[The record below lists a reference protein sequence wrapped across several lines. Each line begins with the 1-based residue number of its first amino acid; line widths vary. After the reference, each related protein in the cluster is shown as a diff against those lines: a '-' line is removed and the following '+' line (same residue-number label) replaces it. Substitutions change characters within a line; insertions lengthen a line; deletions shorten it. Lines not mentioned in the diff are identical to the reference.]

1 MGDLPDVRCVPSP
14 PFTYVGV
21 DTFGPWEVTTRKT
34 RGGSANSKRWGIL
47 FTCMTSRAVHIELV
61 EEMSSSA
68 FINALRRF
76 VSIRGR
82 VTEFRSDRGTNF
94 IGSTG
99 ALRINTVNIESPPIK
114 KFFLENGCTW
124 IFNPPHASHMGGAW
138 ERMIGTTRKILD
150 AIISGS
156 RKPLTHD
163 VLSTFMS
170 EVCAIVNSRPLANV
184 SVDPTQP
191 SVLCP
196 SVLLTQKTD
205 LDIGPF
211 ESVDLKEMYKR
222 SWQHIQVLAN
232 QFWKR
237 WQQDYLCNL
246 QLRRKWTESKE
257 NVKVDDVVLL
267 KDADTVRYEW
277 PMGVVMRTFPGK
289 DGKVRQVELRV
300 VKNGKLVVFVRPITE
315 IVLLFSP

>member
-1 MGDLPDVRCVPSP
+1 M
-14 PFTYVGV
+14 
-21 DTFGPWEVTTRKT
+21 
-34 RGGSANSKRWGIL
+34 
-47 FTCMTSRAVHIELV
+47 
-61 EEMSSSA
+61 
-68 FINALRRF
+68 
-76 VSIRGR
+76 
-82 VTEFRSDRGTNF
+82 
-94 IGSTG
+94 
-99 ALRINTVNIESPPIK
+99 
-114 KFFLENGCTW
+114 
-124 IFNPPHASHMGGAW
+124 
-138 ERMIGTTRKILD
+138 
-150 AIISGS
+150 
-156 RKPLTHD
+156 
-163 VLSTFMS
+163 
-170 EVCAIVNSRPLANV
+170 IVNSRPLANL

-205 LDIGPF
+205 LDVGPF
-211 ESVDLKEMYKR
+211 ESVDLKEMYKS

-277 PMGVVMRTFPGK
+277 PIGVVMRTFSGK
-289 DGKVRQVELRV
+289 DGKVRQLELRV

-315 IVLLFSP
+315 IVHLFSP